1 MPAILARRPERR
13 SRLGGVAGTTASA
26 LRAVDRRAAFET
38 ALIVVGFF
46 VLLLV
51 LPHQLIGD
59 DTIRF
64 YDIEQLIHH
73 GHLTD
78 SKFSLV
84 GPLLSA
90 PLLLVGEVVGSPVW
104 WAGRFNLVVV
114 AVGLAVAYGF
124 TRGRIAPG
132 LFRTFALVLLF
143 ASFLTDRLRNY
154 GAEPLTAV
162 LFALGALAV
171 VAGRYRLLGWAAMVV
186 GVVNTPAALGALALV
201 AAARALQTRRLRPFL
216 APAAAVLLI
225 MLESWI
231 RRGGPLTT
239 GYAND
244 HGIKTLM
251 PHSDE
256 PGFSY
261 PFVLG
266 LVSILFSFGRGL
278 VFFMPG
284 LLLWLDRR
292 TRRLVPNREW
302 VSMMLLCVAGL
313 VLVYAKWWAWFGGD
327 SWGPRFFVIGA
338 VPASFLIAVRLC
350 AGDTGAWA
358 AVVTLAVLALSA
370 WVGVTGALE
379 NSWLTGFCS
388 QNNYQLA
395 FACWYVPDFSGLW
408 WPVTHHPGPSA
419 ANLFLTGY
427 CFLVFAYLAI
437 GPLREI
443 ARALATVPATLAHG
457 WRF

>member
-1 MPAILARRPERR
+1 M
-13 SRLGGVAGTTASA
+13 AGTTASA

-46 VLLLV
+46 VLLFV
-51 LPHQLIGD
+51 LPHELNGD

-84 GPLLSA
+84 GPLASA
-90 PLLLVGEVVGSPVW
+90 PLLLLGEVVSSPAW
-104 WAGRFNLVVV
+104 WAGRFNLFVV
-114 AVGLAVAYGF
+114 AAGLVAAYVF

-132 LFRTFALVLLF
+132 LFRTFALILLF

-154 GAEPLTAV
+154 GAEPFTAA
-162 LFALGALAV
+162 LFVLGALAV
-171 VAGRYRLLGWAAMVV
+171 VEGRYRLLGWAAMVV
-186 GVVNTPAALGALALV
+186 GVVNTPAAIGALVLV
-201 AAARALQTRRLRPFL
+201 AAARALGTRRLRPFL
-216 APAAAVLLI
+216 APGAAVLLI
-225 MLESWI
+225 LLESWI
-231 RRGGPLTT
+231 RRGGPLTS

-244 HGIKTLM
+244 HGVKTLI
-251 PHSDE
+251 PHSDQ

-261 PFVLG
+261 PFLLG

-278 VFFMPG
+278 AFFMPG

-292 TRRLVPNREW
+292 TRRIVPNRQW
-302 VSMMLLCVAGL
+302 VALTLLCVAGL

-350 AGDTGAWA
+350 AGHAGAWA
-358 AVVTLAVLALSA
+358 AAVTLVVLALSA
-370 WVGVTGALE
+370 WVGLTGALE
-379 NSWLTGFCS
+379 NSWHAGFCS

-395 FACWYVPDFSGLW
+395 FACWYVPDFSSLW
-408 WPVTHHPGPSA
+408 WPVTHHPPPSA

-427 CFLVFAYLAI
+427 CFVVFAYLAVS
-437 GPLREI
+437 PLREL
-443 ARALATVPATLAHG
+443 ARSLATVPATWAHG
-457 WRF
+457 WRL